1 MYDIV
6 IVGGGTAGMT
16 AAIYGLRAGKKV
28 LLIEGTTFGG
38 QITLSPHVENYP
50 GIAEV
55 SGSEFATAMA
65 EQVSA
70 LGAELEYTKVKAVRK
85 DGGNKIV
92 VTEGSEIPCRTVILA
107 TGVSHRHLGVPRE
120 EDLVGAGVSYCAVCD
135 GAFFR
140 GSDVAVVGGGST
152 ALQDAVF
159 LSEYCSHVYV
169 IHRRDEFRG
178 EKHLV
183 EALGA
188 RDNVTFVL
196 DSVVSEIKGADVV
209 ESISVLNKKTG
220 GISELEVEGIFIAV
234 GQKPNNDPFEDIVK
248 LNEEGYILASEDC
261 MTSCPGIFAAGD
273 CRTKEVRQ
281 LTTAAAD
288 GSVAALAAC
297 RYIEE
302 MNV

>member
-1 MYDIV
+1 
-6 IVGGGTAGMT
+6 MT

-55 SGSEFATAMA
+55 SGSQFATAMA
-65 EQVSA
+65 EQASA
-70 LGAELEYTKVKAVRK
+70 LGAELEYTKVKSVRK

-92 VTEGSEIPCRTVILA
+92 VTEDKEIPCRTVILA

-120 EDLVGAGVSYCAVCD
+120 EELVGAGVSYCAVCD
-135 GAFFR
+135 GAFFK

-169 IHRRDEFRG
+169 VHRRDEFRG

-183 EALGA
+183 ETLSA

-196 DSVVSEIKGADVV
+196 DSVVSEIKGEDAV
-209 ESISVLNKKTG
+209 ESIRILNKKTG
-220 GISELEVEGIFIAV
+220 GTSELKVEGIFIAV
-234 GQKPNNDPFEDIVK
+234 GQKPNNDPFEEIVK
-248 LNEEGYILASEDC
+248 LNEEGYILAAEDC

>member
-55 SGSEFATAMA
+55 SGSQFATAMA
-65 EQVSA
+65 EQASA
-70 LGAELEYTKVKAVRK
+70 LGAELEYTKVKSVRK

-92 VTEGSEIPCRTVILA
+92 VTEDKEIPCRTVILA

-120 EDLVGAGVSYCAVCD
+120 EELVGAGVSYCAVCD
-135 GAFFR
+135 GAFFK

-169 IHRRDEFRG
+169 CLLYTSPSPRD
-178 EKHLV
+178 
-183 EALGA
+183 
-188 RDNVTFVL
+188 
-196 DSVVSEIKGADVV
+196 
-209 ESISVLNKKTG
+209 
-220 GISELEVEGIFIAV
+220 
-234 GQKPNNDPFEDIVK
+234 
-248 LNEEGYILASEDC
+248 
-261 MTSCPGIFAAGD
+261 
-273 CRTKEVRQ
+273 
-281 LTTAAAD
+281 
-288 GSVAALAAC
+288 
-297 RYIEE
+297 
-302 MNV
+302 

>member
-248 LNEEGYILASEDC
+248 LNEEGYILAAEDC